1 MRFLIPLILC
11 LCCLLPPVPVLHAE
25 QEHQQIYS
33 LNRLIELMNTNNL
46 LLKISGI
53 DKKIAV
59 EEYRI
64 GRTLPNPELE
74 YSTGKGDLPGETHK
88 PSLHS
93 LGLKWSFP
101 NPIHRYYALKSMRKS
116 ITAADIETEMK
127 KRELVNN
134 LKTHFFRHQFYRKIT
149 TFMEEKLRILD
160 EVGTIT
166 KAKVSLGEVKEIDS
180 LRASVEIHKIK
191 TDLFRAVKTAAYEKT
206 KVNEFLN
213 YSLPEDFN
221 VGEDFTFE
229 PLSNIENNVQSM
241 IDRSPHILLHSNRV
255 EKERDNHKA
264 EGFSIIES
272 VELFGEKEKEIE
284 GDIWRIGIGVS
295 VPLFNWKTAQT
306 RKAKLREEKAR
317 TEFEHAKKHFYADVH
332 RMISEIRILEKE
344 IETFKGAILEE
355 GRENLELSE
364 RLYKE
369 GEIPL
374 VVFLD
379 AQSSFF
385 EVQERYY
392 EAITEWNLVKAD
404 LEELIGEQ
412 L

>member
-1 MRFLIPLILC
+1 MRFLIPII
-11 LCCLLPPVPVLHAE
+11 CCLLPLVPVLHAE
-25 QEHQQIYS
+25 QEHHQYYS
-33 LNRLIELMNTNNL
+33 LDQLIELMKTNNL

-53 DKKIAV
+53 DKKIAR

-64 GRTLPNPELE
+64 GRALPNPEFE
-74 YSTGKGDLPGETHK
+74 YSTGEGELPGEAHH

-101 NPIHRYYALKSMRKS
+101 NPIHRYFALKSMRKS
-116 ITAADIETEMK
+116 ITAAEIEMEMK
-127 KRELVNN
+127 KRELVKN
-134 LKTHFFRHQFYRKIT
+134 LKIHFFRHQFYRKIT

-180 LRASVEIHKIK
+180 LRASVEVQKIK
-191 TDLFRAVKTAAYEKT
+191 TDLFRAGKTAAYEKT

-213 YSLPEDFN
+213 YSLPEDFMA
-221 VGEDFTFE
+221 GEDFTFA
-229 PLSNIENNVQSM
+229 PLPNIEENVQSL

-255 EKERDNHKA
+255 EQERDNHKA
-264 EGFSIIES
+264 ESVSIIES

-284 GDIWRIGIGVS
+284 GDVWRIGIGVS

-306 RKAKLREEKAR
+306 RKAKLQEEKAR
-317 TEFEHAKKHFYADVH
+317 TEFEHAKKHFYADVN

-385 EVQERYY
+385 EVQERYF
-392 EAITEWNLVKAD
+392 EAITEWNLLKAD